1 MEGAARAGPRL
12 KGRAGGSGAA
22 RTVIA
27 IDSLSKPPA
36 TERIRWAGR
45 IAISPAAATPALA
58 LPDTSAASAP
68 VKRAATAPKP
78 AGMRTHTSLSEV
90 GMMRC
95 STS

>member
-1 MEGAARAGPRL
+1 MGP
-12 KGRAGGSGAA
+12 

-90 GMMRC
+90 GIIRC

>member
-1 MEGAARAGPRL
+1 MEGAAWAGPRS
-12 KGRAGGSGAA
+12 KGRAGGSGDGRA
-22 RTVIA
+22 VIA

-90 GMMRC
+90 GITRC